1 MSGKMRSLV
10 YRELALSKK
19 YYTVTAIAFLLF
31 TGFFWLINMSF
42 EFGNLS
48 KISME
53 DSEEAAVLDMMK
65 QIIFFMSVYMP
76 PFMLG
81 MLIKEPGIVISDIR
95 SRWKTYSHALPVT
108 PMQKLAV
115 KYIIKIFMLAAALS
129 VSILNSW
136 LFCIAS
142 DRKMTSDMIITYIWI
157 INLWLIADTITMPFM
172 LRANTEKGVMLSNAS
187 AIIAIIPAFAGQLL
201 LKSELKRRS
210 EGYSQ
215 ELKDSPLFMLQLLK
229 EIISDFIDKIDVL
242 AVPVMFILLAAGFFV
257 NFTMIKR
264 RER

>member
-53 DSEEAAVLDMMK
+53 DSEEVAVLDMMK

-81 MLIKEPGIVISDIR
+81 MLTKEPGVVISDIR

-115 KYIIKIFMLAAALS
+115 KYIIKIFMLALALLI
-129 VSILNSW
+129 SILNGW

-142 DRKMTSDMIITYIWI
+142 DKKMTSDMIITYIWL

-187 AIIAIIPAFAGQLL
+187 AIIAIAFAGQFLL
-201 LKSELKRRS
+201 YSELKRRS

-215 ELKDSPLFMLQLLK
+215 ELKDSPLFMPQLLK

-242 AVPVMFILLAAGFFV
+242 AFPVMFILLAAGFFL
-257 NFTMIKR
+257 NFKMIKR